1 MLRKLWGDKQAWKIG
16 TLVFFWLHWVFVA
29 ALRLSLVAASGGY
42 SLAAVHGLLTA
53 LSSSLVKEDRL

>member
-29 ALRLSLVAASGGY
+29 ALRRSLVVR
-42 SLAAVHGLLTA
+42 LGLLSGSGA
-53 LSSSLVKEDRL
+53 GAEQGL

>member
-29 ALRLSLVAASGGY
+29 ALRLSLVALSRGF
-42 SLAAVHGLLTA
+42 SLL
-53 LSSSLVKEDRL
+53 